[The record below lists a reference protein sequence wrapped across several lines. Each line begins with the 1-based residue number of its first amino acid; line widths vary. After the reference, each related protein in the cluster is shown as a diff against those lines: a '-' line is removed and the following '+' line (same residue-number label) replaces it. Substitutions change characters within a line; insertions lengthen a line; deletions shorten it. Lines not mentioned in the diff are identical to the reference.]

1 MKTTNPSLTAAT
13 KLRALIVPADVLAL
27 EGITL
32 TAKLILA
39 EVIDLYKVKKHVFAS
54 DEHFAARLGIGLR
67 TVGDAIK
74 QLHEH
79 GLLARKVDPKARHKR
94 QLTPTLPSN
103 ATANQS
109 TKSLRNSQASD
120 APVAADSAAG
130 AREIRNNSL
139 RNLQEV
145 PANSA
150 DINTRVNFKAN
161 IHLTPTG
168 GVAAEAAAH
177 AQDGEIG
184 KDGDAASP
192 LTTSPSSPLVAAVP
206 PSSQARAARVKP
218 KSAPQHPFAE
228 SPYANADAFV
238 EALQGTDYAHA
249 DLLFYHEVIRT
260 WAESKDARNANW
272 LPMMCNW
279 MLRDAKDQKL
289 KTTSSSFASSSHA
302 YASASSF
309 TKRSHHYESL
319 ADVGAAVDQYFE
331 TKYGR

>member
-1 MKTTNPSLTAAT
+1 MKTTTSSPTAAA
-13 KLRALIVPADVLAL
+13 KPRALIVPAEVLAL

-79 GLLARKVDPKARHKR
+79 SLLDRTIDPKARHKR
-94 QLTPTLPSN
+94 QLTPTLPSTP
-103 ATANQS
+103 TA
-109 TKSLRNSQASD
+109 KSLQNPQANVSQ
-120 APVAADSAAG
+120 VAADSAAG
-130 AREIRNNSL
+130 ACENRYVSL
-139 RNLQEV
+139 RNLPEV
-145 PANSA
+145 PAKSA
-150 DINTRVNFKAN
+150 GVNTRVNSKAN
-161 IHLTPTG
+161 IHVTPTG

-177 AQDGEIG
+177 AQNEQGLEDW
-184 KDGDAASP
+184 DDASP
-192 LTTSPSSPLVAAVP
+192 LMTVPSSPLVAAVP
-206 PSSQARAARVKP
+206 PSSRPRTARAKP
-218 KSAPQHPFAE
+218 KSASQHAFAE
-228 SPYANADAFV
+228 SPYADADAFI

-249 DLLFYHEVIRT
+249 DLRYYHEVIRT

-289 KTTSSSFASSSHA
+289 KTTSSSLASSSHA
-302 YASASSF
+302 YASAS
-309 TKRSHHYESL
+309 THAKRSHHHESL

>member
-1 MKTTNPSLTAAT
+1 MKTTTPSPTTAT

-79 GLLARKVDPKARHKR
+79 GLLARTVDPKARHKR
-94 QLTPTLPSN
+94 QLTPTLPN
-103 ATANQS
+103 LLTDNQS
-109 TKSLRNSQASD
+109 GKSLQNSQASE
-120 APVAADSAAG
+120 AQVAADSAAG
-130 AREIRNNSL
+130 AREIRNDSL

-145 PANSA
+145 PAKSA
-150 DINTRVNFKAN
+150 GINTRVNSKAN

-168 GVAAEAAAH
+168 GVAAESATH
-177 AQDGEIG
+177 AQDEAIG
-184 KDGDAASP
+184 KEGDTTSP

-206 PSSQARAARVKP
+206 PSSQARAARAKP

-228 SPYANADAFV
+228 SPYADADAFV

-249 DLLFYHEVIRT
+249 DLHYYHEVIRT

-309 TKRSHHYESL
+309 AKRSHHHESL